1 MQLIPASSLKVKVA
15 FPSVTVDASLG
26 PSITT
31 LADDTSPKRALSE
44 ASDSTS
50 SNSSESSY
58 SLSSMSLTSQ
68 VDMLTPG
75 PKMTRLS
82 LLIPRLL

>member
-1 MQLIPASSLKVKVA
+1 MKVA
-15 FPSVTVDASLG
+15 FPRDTVDASLG

-31 LADDTSPKRALSE
+31 FADVTSPTRALSE

-50 SNSSESSY
+50 SNSSDSSY
-58 SLSSMSLTSQ
+58 SLSSISLTSQ

-75 PKMTRLS
+75 PKTTRLS
-82 LLIPRLL
+82 TVMPRLL